1 MKLSTCCNTGCITDL
16 THFKLHQFS
25 CRANVLGLSAQGL
38 GFISN
43 GSGSQ
48 GAIRIGDEVT
58 MTHEP
63 STSQPDGFV
72 VLEWEASARADMI
85 ADAVVA
91 TLMQAR
97 SLRLPAR
104 KPVSSVTGLMEAK
117 DSFVYIVYIF
127 YA

>member
-1 MKLSTCCNTGCITDL
+1 
-16 THFKLHQFS
+16 
-25 CRANVLGLSAQGL
+25 
-38 GFISN
+38 
-43 GSGSQ
+43 
-48 GAIRIGDEVT
+48 

-104 KPVSSVTGLMEAK
+104 KPVSTVTGLMEAK